1 MHIRTIRAVCDL
13 RIKVKL
19 SFKKKESMAILFTV
33 LSVIILFLLFRI
45 LLSSRYRKKN
55 APPLIL
61 LDKESTVD
69 KEAVKDKGNNQVFL
83 EYADDAMA
91 IPNEGCKY
99 LSEED
104 RKWLARLDEI
114 LLREIGNN
122 KFDIEAVAIELHMSR
137 RTFYRKMLKVSDLS
151 PKKYHNRFRFEYV
164 KMLLETRKL
173 HSVKAAA
180 AAIGMRDVEYFSKM
194 YRKQYGR
201 YPSVCFHEY

>member
-1 MHIRTIRAVCDL
+1 MRV
-13 RIKVKL
+13 KVKL
-19 SFKKKESMAILFTV
+19 SFKKKESMAVLFTV

-122 KFDIEAVAIELHMSR
+122 KFDIEAIAIELHMSR
-137 RTFYRKMLKVSDLS
+137 RSFYRKMQKVSDLS
-151 PKKYHNRFRFEYV
+151 PKKYYNRFRLEYA
-164 KMLLETRKL
+164 KMVLESRKL
-173 HSVKAAA
+173 YSAKAVAS
-180 AAIGMRDVEYFSKM
+180 AIGMRDVEYFSKM
-194 YRKQYGR
+194 YKKQHGCC
-201 YPSVCFHEY
+201 PSD